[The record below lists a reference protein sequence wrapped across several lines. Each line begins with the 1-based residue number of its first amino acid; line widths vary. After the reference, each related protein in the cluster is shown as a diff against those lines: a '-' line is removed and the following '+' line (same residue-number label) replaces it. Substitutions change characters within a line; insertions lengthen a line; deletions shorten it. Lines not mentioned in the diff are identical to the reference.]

1 MVYIMVLLGG
11 YLFGSFPTGYLAGR
25 AKGLD
30 IRSLGSGN
38 IGATNV
44 FRSLGK
50 GWGVAVLLGDALK
63 GFLAC
68 WIAAPFIY
76 RWWINGQGLPPEP
89 AIILAGV
96 GAMLGHMFPVWLG
109 FHGGKGIATA
119 AGVFLALAPLAIS
132 ISIALWILVVALTRL
147 VSLASIMAAASLPI
161 LIWLCGG
168 SYLLIILT
176 FGLSC
181 LSIYRHRSN
190 IKRLLNGTEHRFGAK
205 ADKTGNGLNPKRDLT

>member
-1 MVYIMVLLGG
+1 VEWMVYIIILLGG

-44 FRSLGK
+44 FRFLGK
-50 GWGVAVLLGDALK
+50 GWGLAVLFGDALK

-68 WIAAPFIY
+68 WVAAPFLY
-76 RWWINGQGLPPEP
+76 RWWIQNQGVPPEP
-89 AIILAGV
+89 AIMLAGA
-96 GAMLGHMFPVWLG
+96 GAMLGHMFPIWLG
-109 FHGGKGIATA
+109 YKGGKGIATA

-132 ISIALWILVVALTRL
+132 ISIGLWIVAVALSRL
-147 VSLASIMAAASLPI
+147 VSLASILAAASLPI

-168 SYLLIILT
+168 SYLLILLT
-176 FGLSC
+176 LALSC
-181 LSIYRHRSN
+181 LAIYRHRSN
-190 IKRLLNGTEHRFGAK
+190 IKRLLDGTEHRLGAK
-205 ADKTGNGLNPKRDLT
+205 V